1 LLFYV
6 NLCILGA
13 EEGKENGNGRT
24 YSQDAVKKRIG
35 LWDRGDEQVSERRES
50 ELFWTVRMLPT
61 RYTLFRPTPHQLVT
75 FRTPISLAYA
85 P

>member
-1 LLFYV
+1 
-6 NLCILGA
+6 
-13 EEGKENGNGRT
+13 
-24 YSQDAVKKRIG
+24 VKKRIG
-35 LWDRGDEQVSERRES
+35 LWDRGDEQVSERRELA
-50 ELFWTVRMLPT
+50 LFWTVRMLPT